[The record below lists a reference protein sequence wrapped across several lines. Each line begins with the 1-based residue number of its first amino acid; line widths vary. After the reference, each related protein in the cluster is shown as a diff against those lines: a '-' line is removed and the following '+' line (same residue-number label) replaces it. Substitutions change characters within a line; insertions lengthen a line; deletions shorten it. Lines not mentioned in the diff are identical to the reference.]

1 MRQGPRQKTE
11 TNKTQDVNKRQEQ
24 QVFRRERERERDG
37 MKREEAGPTESE

>member
-24 QVFRRERERERDG
+24 QVFHRERER
-37 MKREEAGPTESE
+37 KRWNEKRGGRPHRE